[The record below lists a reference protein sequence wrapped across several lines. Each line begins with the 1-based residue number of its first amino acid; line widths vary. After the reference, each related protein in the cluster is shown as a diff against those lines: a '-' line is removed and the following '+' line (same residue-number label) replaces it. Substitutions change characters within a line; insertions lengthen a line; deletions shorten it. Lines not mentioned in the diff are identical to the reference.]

1 MLNTDIIKSK
11 EEVTDEFK
19 FDPRQTDYY
28 FNAGK
33 YLGYLEEKKDMSLGI
48 YEPNENG
55 NEIFFGG
62 IDNSEIKTI
71 NISLLLH
78 GNTSQRETQERALE
92 LFQVL
97 EENLYG
103 FDFDNWA
110 IYRLYT
116 VENRPVYVGMDKRG
130 IHEYVINVQI
140 IYKI

>member
-1 MLNTDIIKSK
+1 MEKLMTLEDAHRMFKEIIQ
-11 EEVTDEFK
+11 EEKLEF
-19 FDPRQTDYY
+19 
-28 FNAGK
+28 NIV
-33 YLGYLEEKKDMSLGI
+33 YLGYLEEKKEMSLGI
-48 YEPNENG
+48 YEPNENE

>member
-1 MLNTDIIKSK
+1 MEKLMSLEDAHRMFKEIIS
-11 EEVTDEFK
+11 EENLEF
-19 FDPRQTDYY
+19 
-28 FNAGK
+28 NIV
-33 YLGYLEEKKDMSLGI
+33 YLGYLEEKKEMSLGI
-48 YEPNENG
+48 YEPNENE

-103 FDFDNWA
+103 FTFDNWT

-116 VENRPVYVGMDKRG
+116 VENRPVYVGMDKRN

>member
-1 MLNTDIIKSK
+1 MEKLMSLEDAHRMFKEIIS
-11 EEVTDEFK
+11 EENLEFSVV
-19 FDPRQTDYY
+19 
-28 FNAGK
+28 

-48 YEPNENG
+48 YEPNENE

-62 IDNSEIKTI
+62 LDNSEIKTI

-78 GNTSQRETQERALE
+78 GNTSQRQTQEKALE

-103 FDFDNWA
+103 FTFDNWT

-116 VENRPVYVGMDKRG
+116 VENRPVYVGMDKRN

>member
-1 MLNTDIIKSK
+1 MEKLMTLEDAHRMFKEIIQ
-11 EEVTDEFK
+11 EEKLEF
-19 FDPRQTDYY
+19 
-28 FNAGK
+28 NIV

-103 FDFDNWA
+103 FDFDNWT

>member
-1 MLNTDIIKSK
+1 MEKLMSLEDAHRMFKEIIS
-11 EEVTDEFK
+11 EENLEFSVV
-19 FDPRQTDYY
+19 
-28 FNAGK
+28 

-48 YEPNENG
+48 YEPNENE

-62 IDNSEIKTI
+62 LDNSEIKTI

-78 GNTSQRETQERALE
+78 GNTSQRQTQEKALE

-97 EENLYG
+97 EDNLYG
-103 FDFDNWA
+103 FTFDNWT

-116 VENRPVYVGMDKRG
+116 VENRPVYVGMDKRN